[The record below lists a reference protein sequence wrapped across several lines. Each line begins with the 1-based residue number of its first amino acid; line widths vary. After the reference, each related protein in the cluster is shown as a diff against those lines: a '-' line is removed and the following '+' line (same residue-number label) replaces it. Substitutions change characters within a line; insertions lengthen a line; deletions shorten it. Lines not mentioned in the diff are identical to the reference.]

1 MMDINKILSNNVF
14 VFEQYKNKTL
24 NKLASDTIDD
34 GTIQYKMNEHGYR
47 SDSFNNKSKYN
58 VLTLGCSWTMGIGVN
73 DDKIWPNLV
82 GNKFGKV
89 FNYGMYGVS
98 TSYIAKTL
106 YKIVSSEFIPDMV
119 LIMWPGFSR
128 RDYIRENG
136 SFKKV
141 GGFRIAND
149 NDLVWKNEDEDL
161 LFIELRNDYQDLM
174 TFWESYTF
182 VETIANLH
190 KIKIFHTIAG
200 YYYDVFKELEM
211 ELKHTIKYDRF
222 FDPIDCYKND
232 LKARDNHHPGELWHD
247 NFSKQ
252 FYTYIKNKL

>member
-1 MMDINKILSNNVF
+1 MMDVNKILSNDVF
-14 VFEQYKNKTL
+14 VFEQYKNKTF
-24 NKLASDTIDD
+24 NTLASDTIDD

-47 SDSFNNKSKYN
+47 SNSLYNTSEYN
-58 VLTLGCSWTMGIGVN
+58 VITLGCSWTMGIGVDN
-73 DDKIWPNLV
+73 NKIWPNLI

-98 TSYIAKTL
+98 TSFIAKTL
-106 YKIVSSEFIPDMV
+106 YKIISTEFIPDMV

-149 NDLVWKNEDEDL
+149 NDLVWKNENEDL

-174 TFWESYTF
+174 TFWEAYTF
-182 VETIANLH
+182 VETIAKLH
-190 KIKIFHTIAG
+190 NIKIFHTIAG
-200 YYYDVFKELEM
+200 YYYDVFKELEPQ
-211 ELKHTIKYDRF
+211 LKNTINYDTF
-222 FDPIDCYKND
+222 FNPMDCYKND
-232 LKARDNHHPGELWHD
+232 LKGRDNHHPGEMWHE